1 MPVLGELQA
10 KVQYGQQAKS
20 LVLIV
25 VAGDGPSL
33 MGRNWL
39 QHIQLDWKNIKAIA
53 MDGDTADT
61 LKALLNKHDRI
72 FKDELG
78 TIRPFQA
85 KLKVNPE
92 AQPRFCKPRPVPFA
106 IKGAIAVSYTHLRA
120 HETLRLSR
128 MPSSA

>member
-10 KVQYGQQAKS
+10 KVQYGQQSKS

-39 QHIQLDWKNIKAIA
+39 QHIQLDWKSIKAIA

-61 LKALLNKHDRI
+61 LKALLNKHDKI

-78 TIRPFQA
+78 QLVHSGQA
-85 KLKVNPE
+85 KSE
-92 AQPRFCKPRPVPFA
+92 
-106 IKGAIAVSYTHLRA
+106 S
-120 HETLRLSR
+120 
-128 MPSSA
+128 